1 MNKGNKKRTTKKAP
15 EHIRF
20 AVLATDVAC
29 FTVRDDGKLCIRLIT
44 VNRPPHFPG
53 IPGLPGGLL
62 DPKETAEKAAMR
74 HLTTKGNIRATSVY
88 MEQLYTMS
96 RVNRDPRGR
105 VVSVAYLALVP
116 WERLSAQEQ
125 VGDKEAR
132 WEEVG
137 KAAHLAYDHDEI
149 LSIAVRRLRARARYT
164 TILSRIMPL
173 EFSLTELE
181 ETFEKV
187 LGMSI
192 DKRNFRRKILA
203 LGVLVKSSNIR
214 SGGQHR
220 PAQLWKFKGKSVEE
234 IEVL

>member
-1 MNKGNKKRTTKKAP
+1 MKKEAKNKIPVKTP

-20 AVLATDVAC
+20 AVLAADIAC
-29 FTVRDDGKLCIRLIT
+29 FTVRDDGKLCVRL
-44 VNRPPHFPG
+44 VRVDRPPHFPG

-62 DPKETAEKAAMR
+62 DPKETAEEAAGR
-74 HLTTKGNIRATSVY
+74 HLFTKANIRLARTY

-96 RVNRDPRGR
+96 RVDRDPRGR

-125 VGDKEAR
+125 AGDKQAW
-132 WEEVG
+132 WEEIG
-137 KAAHLAYDHDEI
+137 KATRLAYDHDEI

-181 ETFEKV
+181 EAFEKV

-192 DKRNFRRKILA
+192 DKRNFRRKILS
-203 LGVLVKSSNIR
+203 LEVLVKSDSVR

-220 PAQLWKFKGKSVEE
+220 PAQLWKFKNKGVEE

>member
-1 MNKGNKKRTTKKAP
+1 MNTGNKKGIPEKAP

-20 AVLATDVAC
+20 AVLAADVAC
-29 FTVRDDGKLCIRLIT
+29 FTVRDDGKLCVRLIT

-53 IPGLPGGLL
+53 MPGLPGGLL
-62 DPKETAEKAAMR
+62 DPKETAEEAATR
-74 HLTTKGNIRATSVY
+74 HLATKGNIRATGVY

-96 RVNRDPRGR
+96 RVDRDPRGR

-125 VGDKEAR
+125 AGDKETR
-132 WEEVG
+132 WEEIG
-137 KAAHLAYDHDEI
+137 KATRLAYDHDEI

-173 EFSLTELE
+173 EFSLTDLE
-181 ETFEKV
+181 ETFERV
-187 LGMSI
+187 LGVSI

-203 LGVLVKSSNIR
+203 LGVLAKSGNVR

-220 PAQLWKFKGKSVEE
+220 PAQLWKFKTKSVEE